1 MRIAIGSDHRG
12 YKRKEVIK
20 EFLKKQQHI
29 VFDYGCNSVE
39 SVNYIDYAL
48 EVALAVRSGKCDRG
62 ILICNDGLGMS
73 IVANKVP
80 GIRCA
85 LCHNTYYAEISRI
98 HNDANILAF
107 GCVQD
112 ELEAL
117 DIVSVWLKTPFEG
130 GRHTERMKKLS
141 EFEERLISGR
151 FNHE

>member
-1 MRIAIGSDHRG
+1 MLIAIASDHRG
-12 YKRKEVIK
+12 FELKEKVK
-20 EFLKKQQHI
+20 EHLRTKGYSVSDF
-29 VFDYGCNSVE
+29 GCHGSE

-48 EVALAVRSGKCDRG
+48 AVSLSVRKGKHDRG
-62 ILICNDGLGMS
+62 LLICNDGLGMS

-85 LCHNTYYAEISRI
+85 LCPNTYYAQISRE

-117 DIVSVWLKTPFEG
+117 DIVDVWLDTRFEG
-130 GRHTERMKKLS
+130 GRHTERMKKLID
-141 EFEERLISGR
+141 FETSLLSGD
-151 FNHE
+151 FDNE